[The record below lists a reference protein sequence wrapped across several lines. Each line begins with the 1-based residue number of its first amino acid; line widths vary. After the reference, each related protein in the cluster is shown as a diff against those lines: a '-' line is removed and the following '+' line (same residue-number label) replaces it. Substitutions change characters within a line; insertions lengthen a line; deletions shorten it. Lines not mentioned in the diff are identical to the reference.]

1 MEAAKTTEQSQMQE
15 IDGEM
20 RAVEKLK
27 SQKQHLKTEVDKIE
41 DEVSIWNIFD
51 WVSHGRGSVIS
62 D

>member
-41 DEVSIWNIFD
+41 DEVRI
-51 WVSHGRGSVIS
+51 
-62 D
+62 